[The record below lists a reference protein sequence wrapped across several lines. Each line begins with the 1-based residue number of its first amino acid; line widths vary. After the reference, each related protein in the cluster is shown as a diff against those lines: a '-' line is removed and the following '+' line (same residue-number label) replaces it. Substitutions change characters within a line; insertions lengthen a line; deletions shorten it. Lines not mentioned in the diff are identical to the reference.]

1 MSTGISR
8 IVGVLAV
15 SAVALLAGGEASAAP
30 DWSKVK
36 AKNVWVFYPAQ
47 VAWERLMS
55 PGRHSGRSKFIAGK
69 NCFSCHGNIDE
80 DPLGSSL
87 VHAEKDIEP
96 TPIPMKPGAIKM
108 AVKVAHDADTFY
120 TRLDFELGEQPNAAQ
135 DKDWETKVT
144 MMLDDGTVPEMTR
157 AGCWAVCHDD
167 VNSMNRGQE
176 NITKYI
182 FASRMPGEGGTIAI
196 KPEEE
201 LAKLRAEGN
210 YLEYW
215 QARIN
220 PGKRTTPVDGIIL
233 EKRTE
238 NAKPAITVSSSTVK
252 GVTTVIMSRKMKP
265 DGLRKAIV
273 PGKTYSLGFAIHGGN
288 TAHRFH
294 YVSFERSM
302 VLDQGEGDFV
312 AELAPSA
319 PAPAPKAVTPAAPKA
334 APAAK

>member
-1 MSTGISR
+1 MVMT
-8 IVGVLAV
+8 
-15 SAVALLAGGEASAAP
+15 ASASQAAPP

-36 AKNVWVFYPAQ
+36 SKNVWVFYPAQ

-96 TPIPMKPGAIKM
+96 TPIPSKPGAIKM

-120 TRLDFELGEQPNAAQ
+120 TRIEFEPGEQPDAGQ
-135 DKDWETKVT
+135 DKAFETKVT

-157 AGCWAVCHDD
+157 AGCWSVCHDD
-167 VNSMNRGQE
+167 VASMNRGDD
-176 NITKYI
+176 NTTKYI
-182 FASRMPGEGGTIAI
+182 FASRQPGQGGVEI
-196 KPEEE
+196 KPEAE
-201 LAKLRAEGN
+201 LAKMRAEGN

-215 QARIN
+215 QARLN
-220 PGKRTTPVDGIIL
+220 TGKKAVAMDGMIL

-238 NAKPAITVSSSTVK
+238 NAKPAVNVQATQAK
-252 GVTTVIMSRKMKP
+252 GVWTVTFSRKMAG
-265 DGLRKAIV
+265 DALHKAIV
-273 PGKTYSLGFAIHGGN
+273 PGKTYSLGFAVHGGH
-288 TAHRFH
+288 TSHRFH

-302 VLDQGEGDFV
+302 VMDSGEADFV
-312 AELAPSA
+312 AEVQ
-319 PAPAPKAVTPAAPKA
+319 K
-334 APAAK
+334 

>member
-1 MSTGISR
+1 M
-8 IVGVLAV
+8 GVLAV
-15 SAVALLAGGEASAAP
+15 STALVAATGAAAAPP

-47 VAWERLMS
+47 VAWERLMT

-96 TPIPMKPGAIKM
+96 TPIPGKPGAIKM
-108 AVKVAHDADTFY
+108 AVKTAHDADTFY
-120 TRLDFELGEQPNAAQ
+120 TRLEFELGDQPNAGQ

-144 MMLDDGTVPEMTR
+144 MMLDDGTVSEMTR
-157 AGCWAVCHDD
+157 AGCWSVCHDD
-167 VNSMNRGQE
+167 VESMNKGQE
-176 NITKYI
+176 GVTKYI
-182 FASRMPGEGGTIAI
+182 FASRVPGEGATIAI

-201 LAKLRAEGN
+201 LAKMRAEGN

-220 PGKRTTPVDGIIL
+220 PGKKTTALDGIIL

-238 NAKPAITVSSSTVK
+238 NAKPTVAVSSSTVK
-252 GVTTVIMSRKMKP
+252 GVTTVTFSRKMKV
-265 DGLRKAIV
+265 DGLHKAIV

-288 TAHRFH
+288 TSHRFH

-302 VLDQGEGDFV
+302 VLDQGEADFI
-312 AELAPSA
+312 AEKAAA
-319 PAPAPKAVTPAAPKA
+319 PAPAP